1 MALDFARN
9 TTEHKELWPRFR
21 KDQNSSM
28 EKFKKKCVA
37 DYELQGTFVS
47 CMCGFISL
55 NYLTEFLALRT
66 KRA

>member
-21 KDQNSSM
+21 IKT
-28 EKFKKKCVA
+28 
-37 DYELQGTFVS
+37 ELQGTFVS
-47 CMCGFISL
+47 CVCGFILL

-66 KRA
+66 KRAWYCTTTHYNTVS